1 MKKIKLFSAAILSLG
16 FLAVQAQ
23 TEIPKG
29 YSKGQVTLADNSV
42 VTGYIKENIR
52 SKSSVTIIDAAG
64 SKKKYD
70 GSSLIAAEVDN
81 ISYLCINGDFFKV
94 MCKGDLYMLQKAG
107 DASGTPVYNGAE
119 AIFSN
124 GTEGKPGDY
133 FIYNTAAR
141 QLKLVSQKT
150 FDAVTQETLAGCTA
164 ALDKAKTAN
173 GNMDSLKDAVQLYN
187 NRNNK

>member
-1 MKKIKLFSAAILSLG
+1 MKKIKFFSAAILSLG
-16 FLAVQAQ
+16 LLSVQAQ
-23 TEIPKG
+23 TDAPKG
-29 YSKGQVTLADNSV
+29 YSKGQLTLADNSV

-52 SKSSVTIIDAAG
+52 SKSAVTIIDASG
-64 SKKKYD
+64 SKKKYE
-70 GSSLIAAEVDN
+70 GSGLIAAEIDN
-81 ISYLCINGDFFKV
+81 TSYLCINGDFFKV
-94 MCKGDLYMLQKAG
+94 LCKGDLYMLQKAG
-107 DASGTPVYNGAE
+107 DASGIPVYNGSE

-133 FIYNTAAR
+133 FIYNLSAR

-173 GNMDSLKDAVQLYN
+173 GNMEGLKDAVQLYN